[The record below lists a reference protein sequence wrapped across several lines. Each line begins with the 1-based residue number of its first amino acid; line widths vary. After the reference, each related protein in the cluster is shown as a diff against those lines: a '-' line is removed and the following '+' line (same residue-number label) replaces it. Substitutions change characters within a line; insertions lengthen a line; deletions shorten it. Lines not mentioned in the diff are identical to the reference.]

1 MMAETMEKPYYMDG
15 DEKVYY
21 DDTSYIGDTEYT
33 LDPLTQAQ
41 LDEFK
46 DYINGAAISG
56 NYDSDIMN
64 IITEEA
70 SAYFAGDK
78 SAEEVTKLIQNRV
91 SIYLGE
97 TS

>member
-1 MMAETMEKPYYMDG
+1 MD
-15 DEKVYY
+15 
-21 DDTSYIGDTEYT
+21 
-33 LDPLTQAQ
+33 
-41 LDEFK
+41 
-46 DYINGAAISG
+46 
-56 NYDSDIMN
+56 

-91 SIYLGE
+91 TIYLGE